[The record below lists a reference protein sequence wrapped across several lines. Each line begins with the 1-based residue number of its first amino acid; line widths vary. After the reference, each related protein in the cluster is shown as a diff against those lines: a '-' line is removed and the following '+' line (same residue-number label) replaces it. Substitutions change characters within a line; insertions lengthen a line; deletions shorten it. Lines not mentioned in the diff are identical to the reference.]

1 MCAFSR
7 KYGKRPCLLFSTLIC
22 IIGTAIGEVKVGYNT
37 LLAARIVQGFSTSAY
52 ESLVIS
58 AVGDMYFVH
67 QRGVRISLIN
77 FILNA
82 ASNLASIICGQVF
95 QDLGWLWLF
104 HLFQIFLV
112 IQFVLLF
119 LFCPETV
126 YIRDSRYD
134 TDTAH
139 EETLDTLVK
148 IEQEHQE
155 TVHATSTRE
164 TDSPVVPK
172 KKTFVQELAVYTGV
186 YSTSSVFKF
195 VFGPF
200 LALLNPGACYAI
212 IASGLLN
219 SWSVDPCTVT
229 AIVYN
234 SNSMKQVCRSRNHR
248 GWHILRATL
257 ALQCSSSGLH
267 LYRAIRWWHSWLN
280 LHGRC
285 Q

>member
-1 MCAFSR
+1 
-7 KYGKRPCLLFSTLIC
+7 
-22 IIGTAIGEVKVGYNT
+22 
-37 LLAARIVQGFSTSAY
+37 
-52 ESLVIS
+52 
-58 AVGDMYFVH
+58 MYFVH

-234 SNSMKQVCRSRNHR
+234 SNSMNRYVGAAIIVAGIFSGPPWHLNAAQVGYICIGPFVGGTVGSIFTAVASDRIVKYMTKKNN
-248 GWHILRATL
+248 GV
-257 ALQCSSSGLH
+257 
-267 LYRAIRWWHSWLN
+267 
-280 LHGRC
+280 
-285 Q
+285 